1 MIPVTFPKLAE
12 IINAAPSE
20 ISNVPKRVFENFQIS
35 NVCIDSRKV
44 TAGSAFFAIK
54 GENHDGH
61 DYIKQV
67 FESGA
72 ACAVCRKGFRPSGIP
87 ADKPIFFVDN
97 TIEALGRLAKY
108 VRQNSSYKVVAIT
121 GSAGKTS
128 TKSMVSHVLKT
139 KFRCYSSP
147 KSFNNNIG
155 VPLTVFDAPDDTEIL
170 VSELGSNH
178 PGEIEYLTKI
188 IEPDIAIVTSVL
200 PAHLEGFGS
209 LDVIRTEKSS
219 IAKGLRP
226 GGKFFVTDA
235 LADYCTANKIKF
247 ELFCKPKNVKLGGY
261 ESSFE
266 IEDTVV
272 KLPLPGRANVDNA
285 LAAWTICKNLGISA
299 SQFADAIAT
308 VKPADMRMECLKLG
322 STTILADCYNANP
335 GSMANALET
344 LSLIAAQEK
353 KRAVFIFGRMGEL
366 GSQSQ
371 SLHAQLGANIA
382 KYKIPVALTIKGDC
396 SIAAQTAYNNAD
408 YDICVEVFENLS
420 QLCDNLYKFVRPD
433 DIILIKA
440 SRSERYETV
449 VERLKVLFNK

>member
-1 MIPVTFPKLAE
+1 MKPINFIKLAE
-12 IINAAPSE
+12 IIGAASSE
-20 ISNVPKRVFENFQIS
+20 IQSLPKGVFEKS
-35 NVCIDSRKV
+35 EVSRVCIDSRKV
-44 TAGSAFFAIK
+44 TPGSVFFAIK

-61 DYIKQV
+61 DYLKQV

-72 ACAVCRKGFRPSGIP
+72 ACAVISDRSKNIP
-87 ADKPIFFVDN
+87 GKPMIFVAD
-97 TIEALGRLAKY
+97 TITALGRLAKY

-128 TKSMVSHVLKT
+128 TKSMVSHVLKS

-155 VPLTVFDAPDDTEIL
+155 VPLTVFDAPNDTEIL

-209 LDVIRTEKSS
+209 LDVIKGEKSS

-226 GGKFFVTDA
+226 GGKFFVTDT
-235 LADYCTANKIKF
+235 LADYCTEKKIKF
-247 ELFCKPKNVKLGGY
+247 ELFCKPQNVKLGGY
-261 ESSFE
+261 ASSFE
-266 IEDTVV
+266 IEGVTV
-272 KLPLPGRANVDNA
+272 KIPLPGRANVDNA
-285 LAAWTICKNLGISA
+285 LAAWTICKNLGVTA
-299 SQFADAIAT
+299 PQFADAIAT
-308 VKPADMRMECLKLG
+308 VKPADMRMECLTVG
-322 STTILADCYNANP
+322 SATILADCYNANP

-344 LSLIAAQEK
+344 LSLIAKQEK

-366 GSQSQ
+366 GSQSER
-371 SLHAQLGANIA
+371 LHAELGANIA

-396 SIAAQTAYNNAD
+396 SISAQTAYNTAD
-408 YDICVEVFENLS
+408 YDIVVEVFENLS
-420 QLCDNLYKFVRPD
+420 QLCDNLFKFVQPD

-449 VERLKVLFNK
+449 VEKLKVLFK

>member
-1 MIPVTFPKLAE
+1 MKPINCAKLAE
-12 IINAAPSE
+12 IINADTSE
-20 ISNVPKRVFENFQIS
+20 ISNLKFQIS

-44 TAGSAFFAIK
+44 GPGSVFFAIK

-61 DYIKQV
+61 DYLKQA
-67 FESGA
+67 FENGA
-72 ACAVCRKGFRPSGIP
+72 VCAVCRVGFSPRGISP
-87 ADKPIFFVDN
+87 DKPILFVDD
-97 TIEALGRLAKY
+97 TIEAIGRLAKY
-108 VRQNSSYKVVAIT
+108 VRQNSPYKVVAIT

-128 TKSMVSHVLKT
+128 TKNMVSHVLRSNFK
-139 KFRCYSSP
+139 CYSSP

-155 VPLTVFDAPDDTEIL
+155 VPLTVFEAPNDTEIL

-200 PAHLEGFGS
+200 PAHLEGFGN
-209 LDVIRTEKSS
+209 LDVIKGEKAS
-219 IAKGLRP
+219 IAKGLKP

-235 LADYCTANKIKF
+235 LLDYCTDKKIKF
-247 ELFCKPKNVKLGGY
+247 EPFCKSQNIKLGGY
-261 ESSFE
+261 ESCFE
-266 IEDTVV
+266 IEGVTV
-272 KLPLPGRANVDNA
+272 KLPLPGRANVENA
-285 LAAWTICKNLGISA
+285 LAAWTICKNLGLSA

-308 VKPADMRMECLKLG
+308 VKPADMRMECLKVG
-322 STTILADCYNANP
+322 SAIVLADCYNANP

-344 LSLIAAQEK
+344 LSLIAQQEK

-366 GSQSQ
+366 GDQSE
-371 SLHAQLGANIA
+371 SLHAQLGRNVV
-382 KYKIPVALTIKGDC
+382 KYKIPVVLTIRGDC
-396 SIAAQTAYNNAD
+396 SITAQTAHNTAN

-420 QLCDNLYKFVRPD
+420 QLCDNMYKFVKPD

-449 VERLKVLFNK
+449 VDKLKVLFNK

>member
-1 MIPVTFPKLAE
+1 MITLDIKKLAE
-12 IINAAPSE
+12 ICRVDFDPRCNSE
-20 ISNVPKRVFENFQIS
+20 ISS
-35 NVCIDSRKV
+35 VCIDSRKV
-44 TAGSAFFAIK
+44 TSGSVFFAIK

-61 DYIKQV
+61 DYLKQV

-72 ACAVCRKGFRPSGIP
+72 ACAVISDRSKSIP
-87 ADKPIFFVDN
+87 GKPVIFVAD
-97 TIEALGRLAKY
+97 TITALGRLAKY

-128 TKSMVSHVLKT
+128 TKNMVSHVLKS
-139 KFRCYSSP
+139 KFKCYSSP

-155 VPLTVFDAPDDTEIL
+155 VPLTIFDAPNDTEIL

-209 LDVIRTEKSS
+209 LDVIKEEKVS
-219 IAKGLRP
+219 IAKGLKT
-226 GGKFFVTDA
+226 GGRFFVTDS
-235 LADYCTANKIKF
+235 LFDYCADGKIKF
-247 ELFCKPKNVKLGGY
+247 EPFCKSQKIKLGGY

-266 IEDTVV
+266 IEGVTV
-272 KLPLPGRANVDNA
+272 KLPLSGRANVENA
-285 LAAWTICKNLGISA
+285 LAAWTVCKNLGISA
-299 SQFADAIAT
+299 SQFADELAT
-308 VKPADMRMECLKLG
+308 VKPVDMRMECLNIG
-322 STTILADCYNANP
+322 SAKILADCYNANP

-344 LSLIAAQEK
+344 LSLIAQQEK

-366 GSQSQ
+366 GNQSEF
-371 SLHAQLGANIA
+371 LHTQLGRDIV
-382 KYKIPVALTIKGDC
+382 KYKVPVVLTIKGDC
-396 SIAAQTAYNNAD
+396 SKTAQTAHNTAD
-408 YDICVEVFENLS
+408 YDISVEVFENLS
-420 QLCDNLYKFVRPD
+420 QLCDNMYKFVKPD

-449 VERLKVLFNK
+449 VEKLKVLFTG

>member
-1 MIPVTFPKLAE
+1 VKPISFVKLAE
-12 IINAAPSE
+12 IINADTSE
-20 ISNVPKRVFENFQIS
+20 ISNLKCQIL

-44 TAGSAFFAIK
+44 TSGSVFFAIK

-61 DYIKQV
+61 DYLKQV
-67 FESGA
+67 FDSGA
-72 ACAVCRKGFRPSGIP
+72 ACAVISDHSKNIP
-87 ADKPIFFVDN
+87 DKPVIFVAD
-97 TIEALGRLAKY
+97 TITALGRLAKY

-128 TKSMVSHVLKT
+128 TKNMVSHVLKS

-155 VPLTVFDAPDDTEIL
+155 VPLTVFEAPNDTEIL

-209 LDVIRTEKSS
+209 LENIKEEKSS
-219 IAKGLRP
+219 IAKGLKP
-226 GGKFFVTDA
+226 GGRFFVTDS
-235 LADYCTANKIKF
+235 LFDYCTDRKIKF
-247 ELFCKPKNVKLGGY
+247 EPFCKPQNVKLGGY

-266 IEDTVV
+266 IEGVTV
-272 KLPLPGRANVDNA
+272 KLPLPGRANVENA
-285 LAAWTICKNLGISA
+285 LAAWTVCKNLGISA

-308 VKPADMRMECLKLG
+308 VKPSDMRMECLKIG
-322 STTILADCYNANP
+322 SAKILADCYNANP

-344 LSLIAAQEK
+344 LSLIAKQEK

-366 GSQSQ
+366 GSQSE
-371 SLHAQLGANIA
+371 SLHAQLGSNIT
-382 KYKIPVALTIKGDC
+382 KYKISVALTIKGDC
-396 SIAAQTAYNNAD
+396 SISAQTAHNTAD
-408 YDICVEVFENLS
+408 YDISIEVFENLS
-420 QLCDNLYKFVRPD
+420 QLCDNMYKFVKPD

-449 VERLKVLFNK
+449 VERLKVLFIG